1 MFKLSLEQEG
11 LLQSLFQVW
20 QRLPFCKG
28 MQKTVKSEST
38 ASARQ
43 EAVVNPSKSQKCN
56 HCCKLG
62 GEQGLLRRCGQC
74 KSVWYCSNKCQK
86 EHWPEHKGVCQAI
99 RYLSQTSN
107 CKSKEIIPC
116 VSHLTPSQHA
126 KVVGL
131 VGKKCMVK
139 CLLNDYELDMLWDT
153 GAQVSIISI
162 QWLQQ
167 HLKYIS
173 IRQLSELLDAKVN
186 LTAVNGSVIPYIG
199 WVEVRVKLI
208 PPSSHSNQ
216 GELIVPFLVTSET
229 LDCPIL
235 GYNVIEELV
244 NQDQNSKPIIYKSF
258 PQTESTKLDALVNF
272 IQNSISGAI
281 CKLSTGRKNFYGP

>member
-1 MFKLSLEQEG
+1 MLEPH
-11 LLQSLFQVW
+11 S
-20 QRLPFCKG
+20 
-28 MQKTVKSEST
+28 SS
-38 ASARQ
+38 S
-43 EAVVNPSKSQKCN
+43 SS
-56 HCCKLG
+56 
-62 GEQGLLRRCGQC
+62 
-74 KSVWYCSNKCQK
+74 
-86 EHWPEHKGVCQAI
+86 
-99 RYLSQTSN
+99 TSN

-116 VSHLTPSQHA
+116 VSHLTPNEHA

-139 CLLNDYELDMLWDT
+139 CLLYDYELDMLWDI

-162 QWLQQ
+162 QVLQQ
-167 HLKYIS
+167 HFKDIS
-173 IRQLSELLDAKVN
+173 IRQLSQLLDVKLN
-186 LTAVNGSVIPYIG
+186 LTAVNGSAIPYIG

-244 NQDQNSKPIIYKSF
+244 SQDQNSKPIIYKSF
-258 PQTESTKLDALVNF
+258 PETESTKLDALVNF
-272 IQNSISGAI
+272 IQNSTSGAI
-281 CKLSTGRKNFYGP
+281 CKIRTGRKNVMVPKDSTIAVRCASTNPLCCLNTHIYQRV